1 MVTFF
6 IGLCFFEYAVGKIR
20 PFSFEAE
27 RMDYHE
33 VKGGCVVFYASVE
46 TQKKEVDKGYIVRG
60 GQGGCK
66 DVIGKKINRTK

>member
-1 MVTFF
+1 M
-6 IGLCFFEYAVGKIR
+6 
-20 PFSFEAE
+20 
-27 RMDYHE
+27 MDYHE

>member
-1 MVTFF
+1 
-6 IGLCFFEYAVGKIR
+6 
-20 PFSFEAE
+20 
-27 RMDYHE
+27 MDYHE

-66 DVIGKKINRTK
+66 DVIGKKNQQDEMKQKAKKKAKEAINALQP